1 MKNKTA
7 FLNTIKELSV
17 VVLASILSAFT
28 LHVFVFT
35 NNFAPSGVDGIAT
48 MLQKGTGIN
57 AGVFSLL
64 LNVPLLIVAFFFI
77 NKKYVI
83 HTVLFTVLS
92 SAGMMILDVVN
103 FYQYTAENEKLLAA
117 IFTGLFLGIRTGL
130 MIRIGASTGGV
141 DIVACIVQ
149 KKKPYFNIERIISVI
164 CYIIIGVS
172 FFVYENNL
180 NSVLLAVVQ
189 MFVFEWSV
197 GLIMRDSRDTVEF
210 KIVTKHPESI
220 KEEIIYNLKHGATIV
235 ESKGMFTQ
243 TDSYMIVSIINARQV
258 PEFLSILKKYPD
270 TFVSYTKL
278 MGVRGNFRWGRND
291 IAK

>member
-1 MKNKTA
+1 MKNKAAVWNVT
-7 FLNTIKELSV
+7 KELGV
-17 VVLASILSAFT
+17 TVLSAILSAFT

-35 NNFAPSGVDGIAT
+35 NSFAPSGVDGIAT
-48 MLQKGTGIN
+48 MLQKITGVS
-57 AGVFSLL
+57 AGVFSLAI
-64 LNVPLLIVAFFFI
+64 NVPLLILALFLV
-77 NKKYVI
+77 NKKYVVYTI
-83 HTVLFTVLS
+83 VFTVLS
-92 SAGMMILDVVN
+92 SIGLIVLDVVN

-117 IFTGLFLGIRTGL
+117 IFTGLLLGIRTGL

-149 KKKPYFNIERIISVI
+149 KRRPYFNIERIISII
-164 CYIIIGVS
+164 CYIIIGIS

-189 MFVFEWSV
+189 MFVFEWAV

-210 KIVTKHPESI
+210 KIVTKHPELI
-220 KEEIIYNLKHGATIV
+220 KEDIIFNLKHGATLV
-235 ESKGMFTQ
+235 ESKGMFTE
-243 TDSYMIVSIINARQV
+243 TDSYTIVSIVNARQV
-258 PEFLSILKKYPD
+258 PEFLNLLKKYPD

-278 MGVRGNFRWGRND
+278 LGVRGNFRWRKQD

>member
-7 FLNTIKELSV
+7 FLNLLKELGV
-17 VVLASILSAFT
+17 VVLASALSAFT

-48 MLQKGTGIN
+48 MLQKGTGIS
-57 AGVFSLL
+57 AGIYSLL
-64 LNVPLLIVAFFFI
+64 LNIPLLIVAFFFI
-77 NKKYVI
+77 NKKYVL
-83 HTVLFTVLS
+83 HTVIFTVLS
-92 SAGMMILDVVN
+92 SVGMVILDVVN

-235 ESKGMFTQ
+235 ESKGMFTE

>member
-7 FLNTIKELSV
+7 FLNTLKELGI
-17 VVLASILSAFT
+17 VVLASALSAFT
-28 LHVFVFT
+28 LHIFVFT

-48 MLQKGTGIN
+48 MLQKGTGIS
-57 AGVFSLL
+57 AGIYSLL
-64 LNVPLLIVAFFFI
+64 LNIPLLIVAFFFI
-77 NKKYVI
+77 NKKYVL

-92 SAGMMILDVVN
+92 SVGMVILSAVD

-117 IFTGLFLGIRTGL
+117 IFTGLLLGVRTGL